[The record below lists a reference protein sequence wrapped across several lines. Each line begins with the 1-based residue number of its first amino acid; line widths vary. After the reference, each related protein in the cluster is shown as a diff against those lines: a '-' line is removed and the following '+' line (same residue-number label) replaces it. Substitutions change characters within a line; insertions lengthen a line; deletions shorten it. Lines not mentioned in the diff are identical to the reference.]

1 MKLILTE
8 NQINN
13 LIENSEIN
21 SYPELEKFFSM
32 LLNPENEIIKQL
44 GKEKG
49 GIFLQW
55 LKDKDSDVLN
65 KGTNTGAIIHP
76 LNGRGELVSKFGK
89 RFAPKKGASTMH
101 KGIDIAVAS
110 NTPVYAAADGTV
122 EFAGEMKGYGGV
134 VIINH
139 DNFKTKYAHLSSW
152 NTESGDQVKQ
162 GMNIGYSGGG
172 NRDPHR
178 GTSTGPHLHF
188 EIINETGV
196 AVNPLNYIK
205 TLA

>member
-8 NQINN
+8 SQISNI
-13 LIENSEIN
+13 IENNQVN

-49 GIFLQW
+49 TNFLQW
-55 LKDKDSDVLN
+55 LKDKNSDVLKKDKN
-65 KGTNTGAIIHP
+65 SGAIIHP
-76 LNGRGELVSKFGK
+76 LNGRGRLASRFGK
-89 RFAPKKGASTMH
+89 RIAPKKGASTMH
-101 KGIDIAVAS
+101 KGVDIAVQS
-110 NTPVYAAADGTV
+110 NTPVYASADGV
-122 EFAGEMKGYGGV
+122 IEYAGEMKGYGGV
-134 VIINH
+134 IIINH

-152 NTESGDQVKQ
+152 NVETGDPVKQ

-188 EIINETGV
+188 EIIDNSGL
-196 AVNPLNYIK
+196 AVNPLDYIQNI
-205 TLA
+205 A